1 MAVQALIGPA
11 IKALASGSVKKA
23 AMGAAKGAVKD
34 KAKNFVTGKGKK
46 KKEKGGKGGALAKS
60 KDESVQGEQQGG
72 SIVAS
77 TPIVGNYRV
86 ESLPDKPDIEGKPSE
101 LSFESVNNQLDSIAG
116 LTEVLKKTS
125 QVKLKTANNR
135 EKAERKAA
143 EKDKKRQ
150 KENLLEKGAGF
161 VGGLAKGM
169 VSKAAPFDP
178 LKFFTQ
184 IFLGSLLLWITKNGS
199 KIIGFLKAG
208 LAFFNNFGKILK
220 GAFTLLGKGIKAG
233 LRVIGKAFPRLGKL
247 GKSIKGIFK
256 TAGKSIKGAF
266 KGIGNGLKNL
276 AKGIIN
282 KIKSLGKF
290 LMNPFGGKK
299 PPKGSPKGIA
309 NAAKNAAKKG
319 GKVTNSF
326 RRVLKQHGPE
336 AAERFKQLVDKGM
349 NPAKASRRVNTA
361 IKAGKITSQPAK
373 AVGSK
378 IAKKAG
384 QKSLLTLGKG
394 ALKFLKRI
402 PVIGGLIT
410 LVVSLLS
417 GDPISQA
424 LFKTAG
430 AVLGGFLGS
439 FIPIPVVGTLLGELI
454 GEYTG
459 DLMYHLFMGGG
470 PEAVGKKLQEDI
482 KGMLS
487 MGQAALSWAGDGFE
501 RLMDGLPKFAVPGF
515 VPFVGG
521 KDVIN
526 PLPLLANPLSVIPK
540 VYKAFFTRD
549 PMNKGDVKSEEKP
562 EEIKIQPEMTDP
574 APDGYREDLE
584 NEPTVGTR
592 TRTRTTSD
600 AVYWGPLLE
609 TIAKKESYGGSYD
622 SIYPSTTKQRKY
634 GGKALTEMTIA
645 EASKWQASTTLERG
659 SAAAGRYQFMHILS
673 QAKSAKLKGTD
684 MFSPENQD
692 KMAISLIVN
701 KREITPEMIKNDP
714 NEAMIRLGMEW
725 AAFPMPV
732 DMQGKHQYVKAG
744 QSYYAG
750 DGRNAS
756 GATVAEMRSSLSKLG
771 APPVQTTPLTT
782 TPQVR
787 PTTPMA
793 EAPVK
798 VQPGIV
804 TPATTK
810 TPRGTTTTP
819 QTTPSIQ
826 NPPPAAAP
834 TGTGL
839 TNVVPVENLQSIGGG
854 TGEVG
859 MTSGRGMRW
868 GKMHRGVDIGTSG
881 KRGYYVAL
889 KLKGKVSDVGTFDG
903 YGKTVV
909 ITSGGKD
916 FLFAHLAQTMVS
928 KGQSYNGEIIGEIGN
943 TGAGTGEHLHFEVS
957 PAGTGGYQQDEDPMP
972 YVKYIAIGKMG
983 DGSSVGTSDRTPN
996 LSIQDPSTKS
1006 PSQSGSVSPGQKS
1019 SISTPAAIRPGQ
1031 TPSPVSD
1038 ISQQLSYETIGGTTI
1053 LMHPSGRQSG
1063 GSVGGGGRSGTPII
1077 MGSGDVVNSYYK
1089 SQLLGFLYKQG

>member
-11 IKALASGSVKKA
+11 IKALASGSAKKV

-46 KKEKGGKGGALAKS
+46 KKGKGGALVKS
-60 KDESVQGEQQGG
+60 KDERVQKGQQQSG

-86 ESLPDKPDIEGKPSE
+86 ESLPDKPDIEGKPSKI
-101 LSFESVNNQLDSIAG
+101 SFESVNNQLDSIVG

-184 IFLGSLLLWITKNGS
+184 IFLGSLLLWITQNGS

-233 LRVIGKAFPRLGKL
+233 LKVIGNAFPRLGKL

-282 KIKSLGKF
+282 KIKNLGKF

-299 PPKGSPKGIA
+299 PPKGSPKGIE
-309 NAAKNAAKKG
+309 NAAKNAARKG

-336 AAERFKQLVDKGM
+336 AAERYKQLVDKGM
-349 NPAKASRRVNTA
+349 NPAKASRRVNRA

-384 QKSLLTLGKG
+384 QKSLLTLSKG

-459 DLMYHLFMGGG
+459 DLMYHLLMGGG
-470 PEAVGKKLQEDI
+470 SKAVGEKLQEDI
-482 KGMLS
+482 KGILS

-501 RLMDGLPKFAVPGF
+501 RLVGGLPKIGVPIIGE
-515 VPFVGG
+515 
-521 KDVIN
+521 VIN
-526 PLPLLANPLSVIPK
+526 PLALLMDPLSVIPT

-584 NEPTVGTR
+584 NEPTVG

-732 DMQGKHQYVKAG
+732 DMQGHNQYVKAG

-782 TPQVR
+782 TPQVQ

-798 VQPGIV
+798 VQPGPPAQQSHSQ
-804 TPATTK
+804 TPAVPGTGGDGGALK
-810 TPRGTTTTP
+810 TGLVTG
-819 QTTPSIQ
+819 PSSHIGGSADFHIDTQ
-826 NPPPAAAP
+826 IMKSVPMKQKIDMVDQMAAGYNSQGRLMEFSNSGVEGETWNVNASYDEKVKLLERVFASHSHSSYNDRNSMDYYIPKKGVNRFDKSAEGAEILAP
-834 TGTGL
+834 TVGA
-839 TNVVPVENLQSIGGG
+839 QSASFSSGGG
-854 TGEVG
+854 
-859 MTSGRGMRW
+859 
-868 GKMHRGVDIGTSG
+868 
-881 KRGYYVAL
+881 
-889 KLKGKVSDVGTFDG
+889 
-903 YGKTVV
+903 YGNFVE
-909 ITSGGKD
+909 IKD
-916 FLFAHLAQTMVS
+916 S
-928 KGQSYNGEIIGEIGN
+928 KGQVIAR
-943 TGAGTGEHLHFEVS
+943 TGHGDSRVGGGQGTVS
-957 PAGTGGYQQDEDPMP
+957 L
-972 YVKYIAIGKMG
+972 
-983 DGSSVGTSDRTPN
+983 DGSRQVPSSSTP
-996 LSIQDPSTKS
+996 
-1006 PSQSGSVSPGQKS
+1006 GV
-1019 SISTPAAIRPGQ
+1019 SIST
-1031 TPSPVSD
+1031 SPTRESKTASSVAS
-1038 ISQQLSYETIGGTTI
+1038 ISQQLPYETTGSTVV
-1053 LMHPSGRQSG
+1053 MMAPPSSGG
-1063 GSVGGGGRSGTPII
+1063 GSVGGGGGGAGTPVI

>member
-11 IKALASGSVKKA
+11 IKALASGSAKKV

-34 KAKNFVTGKGKK
+34 KAKDFVTGKGKK
-46 KKEKGGKGGALAKS
+46 KKGKGGALVKS
-60 KDESVQGEQQGG
+60 KDERVQKGQQQSG

-86 ESLPDKPDIEGKPSE
+86 ESLPDKPDIEGKPSKI
-101 LSFESVNNQLDSIAG
+101 SFESVNNQLDSIVG

-184 IFLGSLLLWITKNGS
+184 IFLGSLLLWITQNGS

-233 LRVIGKAFPRLGKL
+233 LRVIGKAFPRLGEL

-276 AKGIIN
+276 AKGIID

-299 PPKGSPKGIA
+299 PPKGSPKGIE

-336 AAERFKQLVDKGM
+336 AAERYKQLVDKGM

-361 IKAGKITSQPAK
+361 VKAGKITSQPAK

-384 QKSLLTLGKG
+384 QKSLLTLSKG

-459 DLMYHLFMGGG
+459 DLMYHLLKDPEGGS
-470 PEAVGKKLQEDI
+470 EAVGNKLQEDI

-501 RLMDGLPKFAVPGF
+501 RLMDGLPKFNVFGL
-515 VPFVGG
+515 GEI
-521 KDVIN
+521 IN

-584 NEPTVGTR
+584 NEPTVPM
-592 TRTRTTSD
+592 
-600 AVYWGPLLE
+600 GPGRLASP
-609 TIAKKESYGGSYD
+609 IASG
-622 SIYPSTTKQRKY
+622 
-634 GGKALTEMTIA
+634 ALTISDVKTTYYDPSLGGIN
-645 EASKWQASTTLERG
+645 ASGFKTDMGLPATSTGEG
-659 SAAAGRYQFMHILS
+659 YIPEIFSAAAFPPLL
-673 QAKSAKLKGTD
+673 AKLPSS
-684 MFSPENQD
+684 M
-692 KMAISLIVN
+692 
-701 KREITPEMIKNDP
+701 
-714 NEAMIRLGMEW
+714 
-725 AAFPMPV
+725 
-732 DMQGKHQYVKAG
+732 
-744 QSYYAG
+744 
-750 DGRNAS
+750 
-756 GATVAEMRSSLSKLG
+756 TVAAKDFPGGRTLKKPFHLVVTNKNGKKAIIRVNDVGPGVQGHSSNHMLDLSVAAKDYLG
-771 APPVQTTPLTT
+771 TGGGFTIQMAPPNSKSGPLTSET
-782 TPQVR
+782 QAQVR

-793 EAPVK
+793 EVPQPVEVK
-798 VQPGIV
+798 PGSPSQQSHSQ
-804 TPATTK
+804 TPAVPGTGGDSGALK
-810 TPRGTTTTP
+810 TGLVTG
-819 QTTPSIQ
+819 PSAHIGGSADFHIDTQ
-826 NPPPAAAP
+826 IMKSVPMKQKIDMVDQMAAGYNSQGRLMEFSNSGVEGETWNVNASYDEKVKLLERVFASHSHSSYNDRNSMDYYIPKKGVNRFDKSAEGAEILAP
-834 TGTGL
+834 TVGA
-839 TNVVPVENLQSIGGG
+839 QSASFSSGGG
-854 TGEVG
+854 
-859 MTSGRGMRW
+859 
-868 GKMHRGVDIGTSG
+868 
-881 KRGYYVAL
+881 
-889 KLKGKVSDVGTFDG
+889 
-903 YGKTVV
+903 YGNFVE
-909 ITSGGKD
+909 IKD
-916 FLFAHLAQTMVS
+916 S
-928 KGQSYNGEIIGEIGN
+928 KGQVIAR
-943 TGAGTGEHLHFEVS
+943 TGHGDSRVGGGQGTVSLAGSRQV
-957 PAGTGGYQQDEDPMP
+957 P
-972 YVKYIAIGKMG
+972 
-983 DGSSVGTSDRTPN
+983 SSSTP
-996 LSIQDPSTKS
+996 
-1006 PSQSGSVSPGQKS
+1006 GV
-1019 SISTPAAIRPGQ
+1019 SIST
-1031 TPSPVSD
+1031 SPTGESKTASSVAS
-1038 ISQQLSYETIGGTTI
+1038 ISQQLPYETTGSTVVMMTP
-1053 LMHPSGRQSG
+1053 PSSGG
-1063 GSVGGGGRSGTPII
+1063 GSVGGGGGAGTPVII
-1077 MGSGDVVNSYYK
+1077 GSGDVVNSYYK